1 MAINHKVLTT
11 ICTTIVLS
19 SSGALYAQ
27 DNMDKEKGLDRAISR
42 VESNIQEKGETH
54 GRLNA
59 RERLI
64 ANRDRQ
70 MMRMTMD
77 RPVRSPRPERPVRP
91 ERPDLPD
98 VAASRVDRPERPA
111 RPPRPE
117 HPNRR

>member
-1 MAINHKVLTT
+1 MAISHNVLTT
-11 ICTTIVLS
+11 ICTAIVLS

-27 DNMDKEKGLDRAISR
+27 NNVDKEKGLDRAISR
-42 VESNIQEKGETH
+42 VESNIAEKGDTR

-64 ANRDRQ
+64 LNRDRQ
-70 MMRMTMD
+70 MMHMTMD
-77 RPVRSPRPERPVRP
+77 RPVRPPRPERPVRP
-91 ERPDLPD
+91 ERPELPD

-117 HPNRR
+117 HPNRP